1 MNQKVKL
8 KMYDHTGK
16 LEDAMRVGVNRNMY
30 ASVWFELI
38 DSLFVGASIRVP
50 YVRHDIYFEV
60 RKTLGNLLL
69 HGFTSCAY
77 FPIQL
82 SKKFVM
88 YCQFEGTP
96 DNSILQS
103 FFQYLSA
110 TEKEVVETSLSCS
123 S

>member
-1 MNQKVKL
+1 
-8 KMYDHTGK
+8 MYDHTGK

-69 HGFTSCAY
+69 HGFTSCVY

-82 SKKFVM
+82 LNVVAMFCLFV
-88 YCQFEGTP
+88 EAL
-96 DNSILQS
+96 DNSILQV
-103 FFQYLSA
+103 FLHYLLA
-110 TEKEVVETSLSCS
+110 REK
-123 S
+123 